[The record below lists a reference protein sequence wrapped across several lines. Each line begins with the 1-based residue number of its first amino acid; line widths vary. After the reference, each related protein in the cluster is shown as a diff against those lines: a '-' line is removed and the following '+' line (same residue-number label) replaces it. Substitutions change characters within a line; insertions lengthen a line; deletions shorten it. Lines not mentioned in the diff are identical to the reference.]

1 MRLRSVAL
9 LAVLATAACTAAP
22 APPPVVRVDRGPV
35 VTTVAASGT
44 LVGISRQNLGFAEGG
59 ELVEVPVKVG
69 DRVAAGQVLARLEN
83 FDLQQELERA
93 QAQLDSAR
101 AQLDKVAG
109 SNAVDAAEDN
119 LEQARE
125 VLAATEEQAGET
137 DESNDTAVERAEVQ
151 LAFDREQLERAE
163 DRLADAEDA
172 CPGGTSTASAT
183 PTPAPTSAQ
192 QPPPSSQQQQPPP
205 SSQANQPQPTQAN
218 NAAVRPV
225 SYTSP
230 APAQAAT
237 DCQQTVDTAEDAV
250 EQARGTV
257 IASETA
263 LATAEERRDV
273 DEASGRVSVEN
284 ARSSVVTA
292 EGTLGSASAD
302 RPADTAVQEA
312 AVREAQVGVD
322 IAQRDLDE
330 TALRAPTA
338 GVVSEIN
345 GAVGETVG
353 AVSGATTLAPGST
366 ARLPQLAD
374 TTGTGAGAATGGGG
388 ALIVLDGVDSF
399 QLVVPFEESDA
410 TRVRPGS
417 PASITV
423 DAAADRV
430 RPAQVLA
437 VAPTATDVSGIVN
450 YYATIV
456 LTEGDPVLRDGQ
468 TAEASVEVDAVLDVL
483 RVPSSVVRTEGGQ
496 RVVDVPGSEEPVP
509 FTPGATGDEF
519 TEVRS
524 GLTQGQEV
532 LLPQGQVTA
541 VQGGGPP
548 PAN

>member
-9 LAVLATAACTAAP
+9 LAVLATAACTGSP

-35 VTTVAASGT
+35 VTTVSASGT
-44 LVGISRQNLGFAEGG
+44 LVGISRQNLGFADGG
-59 ELVEVPVKVG
+59 ELSEVLVKVG
-69 DRVAAGQVLARLEN
+69 DRVEAGQVLARLEN
-83 FDLQQELERA
+83 FELEQALERAEAQLDSA
-93 QAQLDSAR
+93 QAQLD
-101 AQLDKVAG
+101 KVTG

-125 VLAATEEQAGET
+125 VLAATEDQVEET
-137 DESNDTAVERAEVQ
+137 NESNDTAVERAEVQ
-151 LAFDREQLERAE
+151 LDFDREQLDRAE
-163 DRLADAEDA
+163 DRLADAEA
-172 CPGGTSTASAT
+172 SCASGGSGNGGGNSGNGGGTGGNGGAT
-183 PTPAPTSAQ
+183 PTTTHSAAP
-192 QPPPSSQQQQPPP
+192 
-205 SSQANQPQPTQAN
+205 
-218 NAAVRPV
+218 AAVGA
-225 SYTSP
+225 STNP
-230 APAQAAT
+230 ASTQGTRAGTQTGTGTGAQT
-237 DCQQTVDTAEDAV
+237 DCQATVDSAEDAV

-257 IASETA
+257 VASETS

-292 EGTLGSASAD
+292 EGNLGSASAD

-322 IAQRDLDE
+322 LAERDLDE

-345 GAVGETVG
+345 GAVGETVSPV
-353 AVSGATTLAPGST
+353 AGATTLAPGST

-374 TTGTGAGAATGGGG
+374 AASGAGAATGGGG
-388 ALIVLDGVDSF
+388 AFIVLDGVDSF

-410 TRVRPGS
+410 ARVRPGS
-417 PASITV
+417 LASVSV
-423 DAAADRV
+423 DAAPDRV

-483 RVPSSVVRTEGGQ
+483 RVPSSVVRSEGGQ

-509 FTPGATGDEF
+509 FTPGAVGDEF

-524 GLTQGQEV
+524 GLTEGQEV

-548 PAN
+548 PQN